1 MKKTFEQFIN
11 EKFKSFSHGHDWT
24 HEEIDG
30 LYYTKDDYQLAL
42 EKYADYEWSQ
52 FSKTIFK
59 GSSNEKSN
67 ELARRK

>member
-30 LYYTKDDYQLAL
+30 LYYRKEDYELAL
-42 EKYADYEWSQ
+42 EKYAAYEWKLFEQSLRRVGNAAS
-52 FSKTIFK
+52 FSKGATK
-59 GSSNEKSN
+59 
-67 ELARRK
+67 